1 MINPDMSKYSLNTP
15 MCSNNMIVPNSGIS
29 GNPYSF
35 GPTQAGHMMPTSSED
50 NNNNFIEQPL
60 NEPTLV
66 ESSEN
71 NNDVYNLNQL
81 TVVKEENKDGS
92 SCPIKLEQTEQSSEA
107 QSHLS
112 PEYQAASDKQKGTT
126 NTKLGSTKANKSGA
140 RSQTK
145 SLASKSKS
153 KLPKSETSS
162 KSDKK
167 DPSAS
172 YSPPSPGSTS
182 SLKENDSMKNGIANN
197 NTNPVLSNAT
207 ISALDNNNKLSQ
219 SHIYYPTQG
228 NNNTNNSSTNGIQ
241 QSLLMDSPSSIASS
255 SSSSNIPYATTANA
269 DSGSNSILRAALQK
283 STNNNITGSPSSS
296 NNSNP
301 PTPTTISQTSGMS
314 FSNLNSHV
322 YNSSR
327 QHFYANPNNSGASY
341 QNNMPFGSY
350 NSNSYQYQGS
360 FNPDVNKQQM
370 LNQVICKIK
379 L

>member
-1 MINPDMSKYSLNTP
+1 MM
-15 MCSNNMIVPNSGIS
+15 VANSGIS

-35 GPTQAGHMMPTSSED
+35 DPTQAGHMMPTSSED
-50 NNNNFIEQPL
+50 NNNLIDQPL
-60 NEPTLV
+60 NEPTFV
-66 ESSEN
+66 ESSDN

-81 TVVKEENKDGS
+81 PVVKEENKEGS
-92 SCPIKLEQTEQSSEA
+92 GCQIKLEQTEQSSEA

-112 PEYQAASDKQKGTT
+112 PEYQAANDKQKGAT

-153 KLPKSETSS
+153 KLTKSEMPS

-167 DPSAS
+167 DTSAS

-182 SLKENDSMKNGIANN
+182 SLKENDSMKNGTANN
-197 NTNPVLSNAT
+197 NTNPELNNAT
-207 ISALDNNNKLSQ
+207 ISALDNNSKLSQ

-228 NNNTNNSSTNGIQ
+228 NNNNNSSTNGIQ

-255 SSSSNIPYATTANA
+255 SSSSNIPYAATATA
-269 DSGSNSILRAALQK
+269 DSGSTSILRAALQK
-283 STNNNITGSPSSS
+283 STNNSITGSPSSS

-301 PTPTTISQTSGMS
+301 PTPTTLSQTSGMS
-314 FSNLNSHV
+314 FSDLNSHV
-322 YNSSR
+322 FNSSR
-327 QHFYANPNNSGASY
+327 QHLYANPNLNGASY

-370 LNQVICKIK
+370 FSQVISNSNYEFTVLCLFI
-379 L
+379 